1 MHIIIISLIILFNN
15 FVKTIDWFKFA
26 QSCLTKMSNQIK
38 KDQTQELIKET
49 TKNLFFV
56 KGKFDATTQEIAD
69 AAGVNRT
76 LINYYFRSRDN
87 LIQIIFDEAHKVEHE
102 KSEIIMNSDLP
113 FKEKIAQFIEGSLS
127 TSLQYPY
134 LETYIVSQINK
145 GNCHKKEIKDG
156 DLEKLYKDIETEME
170 LGNIVKMKPIQ
181 FVLNMISLLIFPS
194 AVRPLLMDN
203 LMIDETEFD
212 KIISER
218 KDIILN
224 MLFKK

>member
-1 MHIIIISLIILFNN
+1 
-15 FVKTIDWFKFA
+15 
-26 QSCLTKMSNQIK
+26 MSNQAK

-49 TKNLFFV
+49 AKNLFFV

-87 LIQIIFDEAHKVEHE
+87 LIQIIFDEAQRVEQE
-102 KSEIIMNSDLP
+102 KSKIIQNADLP
-113 FKEKIAQFIEGSLS
+113 FKVKISKFIEGSLS

-145 GNCHKKEIKDG
+145 GNCHQREIEEDVLKTMYE
-156 DLEKLYKDIETEME
+156 DLEREME
-170 LGNIVKMKPIQ
+170 LGNIEKMAPVQ
-181 FVLNMISLLIFPS
+181 FILNMVSLLVFPS
-194 AVRPLLMDN
+194 AIRPLFMEN
-203 LMIDETEFD
+203 LMISDEEYD

-218 KDIILN
+218 KEIILN
-224 MLFKK
+224 MLFKN

>member
-1 MHIIIISLIILFNN
+1 
-15 FVKTIDWFKFA
+15 
-26 QSCLTKMSNQIK
+26 MSNQAK

-49 TKNLFFV
+49 AKNLFFV

-87 LIQIIFDEAHKVEHE
+87 LIQIIFDEAQLVEQE
-102 KSEIIMNSDLP
+102 KSKVIQNSDLP
-113 FKEKIAQFIEGSLS
+113 FKEKMSQFIEHSLS

-145 GNCHKKEIKDG
+145 GNCHKKDIEEDE
-156 DLEKLYKDIETEME
+156 LNKLYEDIEKEME
-170 LGNIVKMKPIQ
+170 LGNIEKIKPIQ
-181 FVLNMISLLIFPS
+181 FVLNMISLLVFPS
-194 AVRPLLMDN
+194 AVRPLLMEN
-203 LMIDETEFD
+203 LMITDKEFD

-218 KDIILN
+218 KEIILN
-224 MLFKK
+224 MLFKN

>member
-1 MHIIIISLIILFNN
+1 
-15 FVKTIDWFKFA
+15 
-26 QSCLTKMSNQIK
+26 MSNQAK

-87 LIQIIFDEAHKVEHE
+87 LIQIIFDEAQKVEKE

-113 FKEKIAQFIEGSLS
+113 FKEKMSQFIEGSLA

-145 GNCHKKEIKDG
+145 GNCHKKDIEEDELK
-156 DLEKLYKDIETEME
+156 KLYKDIEGEMK
-170 LGNIVKMKPIQ
+170 LGNIATMKPIQ
-181 FVLNMISLLIFPS
+181 FLLNMVSLLVFPS
-194 AVRPLLMDN
+194 AIRPLLMEN
-203 LMIDETEFD
+203 LMIDDKEFD
-212 KIISER
+212 LIISER
-218 KDIILN
+218 KEIILN
-224 MLFKK
+224 MLFKN

>member
-1 MHIIIISLIILFNN
+1 
-15 FVKTIDWFKFA
+15 
-26 QSCLTKMSNQIK
+26 MSNQAK

-87 LIQIIFDEAHKVEHE
+87 LIQIIFDEAQKVEKE

-113 FKEKIAQFIEGSLS
+113 FKEKIGQFIEGSLS

-145 GNCHKKEIKDG
+145 GNCHKRDIEEDE
-156 DLEKLYKDIETEME
+156 LNKLYKDIEQEME
-170 LGNIVKMKPIQ
+170 RGAIEKMKPIQ
-181 FVLNMISLLIFPS
+181 FVLNMISLLVFPS
-194 AVRPLLMDN
+194 AVRPLLMEN
-203 LMIDETEFD
+203 LMISDKEFD

-218 KDIILN
+218 KEIILN
-224 MLFKK
+224 MLFKN

>member
-1 MHIIIISLIILFNN
+1 
-15 FVKTIDWFKFA
+15 
-26 QSCLTKMSNQIK
+26 MSNQTK

-87 LIQIIFDEAHKVEHE
+87 LVQIIFDEAQKVEKE

-113 FKEKIAQFIEGSLS
+113 FKEKMSQFIEGSLS

-145 GNCHKKEIKDG
+145 GNCHHKEIEEDE
-156 DLEKLYKDIETEME
+156 LNKLYKDIETEME
-170 LGNIVKMKPIQ
+170 LGNIEKMAPVQ
-181 FVLNMISLLIFPS
+181 FLLNMISLLVFPS
-194 AVRPLLMDN
+194 AVRPLLMEN
-203 LMIDETEFD
+203 LIITDEEFD

-218 KDIILN
+218 KEIILN
-224 MLFKK
+224 MLFKN

>member
-1 MHIIIISLIILFNN
+1 
-15 FVKTIDWFKFA
+15 
-26 QSCLTKMSNQIK
+26 MSNQAK

-49 TKNLFFV
+49 AKNLFFV

-87 LIQIIFDEAHKVEHE
+87 LIQIIFDEAQRVEQE
-102 KSEIIMNSDLP
+102 KSKIIQNADLP
-113 FKEKIAQFIEGSLS
+113 FKVKISKFIEGSLS

-145 GNCHKKEIKDG
+145 GNCHQREIEEDVLETMYK
-156 DLEKLYKDIETEME
+156 DLEKEME
-170 LGNIVKMKPIQ
+170 LGNIEKMAPVQ
-181 FVLNMISLLIFPS
+181 FILNMVSLLVFPS
-194 AVRPLLMDN
+194 AIRPLFMEN
-203 LMIDETEFD
+203 LMINDEEYD

-218 KDIILN
+218 KEIILN
-224 MLFKK
+224 MLFKN